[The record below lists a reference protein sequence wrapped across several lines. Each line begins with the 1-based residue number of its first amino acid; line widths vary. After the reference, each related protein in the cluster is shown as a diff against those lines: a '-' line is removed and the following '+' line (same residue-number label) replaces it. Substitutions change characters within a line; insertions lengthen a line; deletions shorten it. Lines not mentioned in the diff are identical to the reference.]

1 MERKVGEV
9 FIHNGKTFIVEPS
22 ALCVN
27 CYFLATCNSAESKK
41 DFGECAARNR
51 KDHTN
56 IIFKE
61 LKENME
67 TKELKVQIPE
77 GYEIDKVKSTFE
89 NIVFKKIVVTHP
101 KSWKEYLYKVQPTY
115 YIDRPGHVNPSGV
128 PEVFGDNRL
137 CFYNR
142 ELAEK
147 VIAYA
152 KLLSLREE
160 WVKGKEM
167 DTYRYIITLCNNK
180 PYIFS
185 TEVEATRLSF
195 PTKEMGEEFIDCF
208 RDLLEK
214 AKGLY

>member
-9 FIHNGKTFIVEPS
+9 FIHNGKTFIVEPHVE
-22 ALCVN
+22 CTG
-27 CYFLATCNSAESKK
+27 CYFIETCDATKGKTN
-41 DFGECAARNR
+41 FGECAAFKRT
-51 KDHTN
+51 DDTD

-77 GYEIDKVKSTFE
+77 GYEIDKEKSTFE
-89 NIVFKKIVVTHP
+89 NIVFKKVEDRP
-101 KSWKEYLYKVQPTY
+101 KSWKEYLDKVQPTY

-185 TEVEATRLSF
+185 TEVEAARLSF
-195 PTKEMGEEFIDCF
+195 PTKEMAEEFIKYF
-208 RDLLEK
+208 SDLLEK

>member
-9 FIHNGKTFIVEPS
+9 FIHNGKTFIVEPHVE
-22 ALCVN
+22 CTG
-27 CYFLATCNSAESKK
+27 CYFIETCDATKGKTN
-41 DFGECAARNR
+41 FGECAAFKRTDNT
-51 KDHTN
+51 D

-67 TKELKVQIPE
+67 TKELKIQIPE
-77 GYEIDKVKSTFE
+77 GYEIDKEKSTFE
-89 NIVFKKIVVTHP
+89 NIVFKKVDNRP
-101 KSWKEYLYKVQPTY
+101 KSWKEYLDK
-115 YIDRPGHVNPSGV
+115 VNPIYFINKDGNSDYTV
-128 PEVFGDNRL
+128 LPERLGENRL
-137 CFYNR
+137 CFDNQ

-160 WVKGKEM
+160 WLTGEHFDKLKYVVTGAPL
-167 DTYRYIITLCNNK
+167 RISVFLNNA
-180 PYIFS
+180 PA
-185 TEVEATRLSF
+185 ERLTF
-195 PTKEMGEEFIDCF
+195 PTEEMADEFIKCF